1 VGVTERGDLG
11 GAATATTTAAPAS
24 GSAAS
29 EAAPED
35 YAALRAEL
43 ARAVRTLAPSWLSS
57 RAEDLVQV
65 ALVRILELRRKS
77 EHDRDFSSF
86 YLKRVA
92 YSALVDEIR
101 RLERRR
107 ESPLDD
113 DEGQP
118 LPLPSPGPDP
128 ERLRAS
134 RELGAGIRD
143 CLAGL
148 LRPRQ
153 LAVTLYLQDVSVVEA
168 ARLLGWELK
177 HTRNLVYRG
186 VADLRRCLEG
196 KGLRA

>member
-1 VGVTERGDLG
+1 MAQQPQTGRLQPESDPP
-11 GAATATTTAAPAS
+11 TAP
-24 GSAAS
+24 GS
-29 EAAPED
+29 EAD
-35 YAALRAEL
+35 YTELRAEL
-43 ARAVRTLAPSWLSS
+43 ARAVRRLCPRWLAS

-65 ALVRILELRRKS
+65 ALLRIFELRQRS
-77 EHDRDFSSF
+77 EQERELSSF

-107 ESPLDD
+107 ESPLETDD
-113 DEGQP
+113 GEP
-118 LPLPSPGPDP
+118 LPLAAESPDP
-128 ERLRAS
+128 ERLQEG
-134 RELGAGIRD
+134 REMGEGIRD
-143 CLAGL
+143 CLGTL

-186 VADLRRCLEG
+186 LGDLRRCLQA
-196 KGLRA
+196 KGFHP